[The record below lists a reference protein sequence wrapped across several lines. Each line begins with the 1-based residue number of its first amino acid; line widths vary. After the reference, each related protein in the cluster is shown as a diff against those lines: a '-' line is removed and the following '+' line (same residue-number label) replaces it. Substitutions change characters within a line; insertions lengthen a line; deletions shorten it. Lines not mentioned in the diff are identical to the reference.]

1 MKRHSWL
8 VGVVVALGWLVSGC
22 STLRVQSGHDAAYDF
37 SRLKTWEWAP
47 HAGSARTDAAATTSE
62 RIRLDQLV
70 QEHVRDVLTRKGY
83 PLQVGSAD
91 FQVSWS
97 FGEWK
102 LERHSKPGGGYGA
115 VGLMYPGLHASTP
128 HVSEDGRAL
137 PPVADPYSSDYE
149 KATIELVIVDRRT
162 QKVIWN
168 ASVTDDSDF
177 GYYTSSQRNRIGG
190 AIDKILDGFPP
201 VP

>member
-1 MKRHSWL
+1 
-8 VGVVVALGWLVSGC
+8 
-22 STLRVQSGHDAAYDF
+22 
-37 SRLKTWEWAP
+37 
-47 HAGSARTDAAATTSE
+47 
-62 RIRLDQLV
+62 
-70 QEHVRDVLTRKGY
+70 
-83 PLQVGSAD
+83 
-91 FQVSWS
+91 
-97 FGEWK
+97 
-102 LERHSKPGGGYGA
+102 
-115 VGLMYPGLHASTP
+115 MYPGLHASTP

>member
-1 MKRHSWL
+1 MNRL
-8 VGVVVALGWLVSGC
+8 VRAVGLLATALLPLSGC
-22 STLRVQSGHDAAYDF
+22 TTFQVQSGHDAAYDF

-47 HAGSARTDAAATTSE
+47 HSGMARTDTAATTSE

-83 PLQVGSAD
+83 PLQMGGAD
-91 FQVSWS
+91 FQVGWS

-115 VGLMYPGLHASTP
+115 VGLMYPGLHASTK

-137 PPVADPYSSDYE
+137 PPAADPYSSNYE
-149 KATIELVIVDRRT
+149 KATIELVIVDPKS
-162 QKVIWN
+162 QKVVWN

-190 AIDKILDGFPP
+190 AIDEMLQGFPP
-201 VP
+201 PR